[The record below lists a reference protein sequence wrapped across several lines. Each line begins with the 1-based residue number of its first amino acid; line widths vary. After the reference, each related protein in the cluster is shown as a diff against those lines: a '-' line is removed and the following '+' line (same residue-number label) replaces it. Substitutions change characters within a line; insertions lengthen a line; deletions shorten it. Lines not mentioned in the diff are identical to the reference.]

1 MLGREDTHS
10 GFLPITKKDIEEH
23 AYSILGNNCGEEENN
38 LILTLLSQI
47 EIFDLCTP
55 CIDQCLQALSEIENT
70 EWSIERRKWRYVS
83 LDILIRKLSGD
94 VMSDII
100 DIYEFWTHYE
110 RPIATLNIIGESP
123 LFDHVFYDKLLSAH
137 REWLRQEKAEI
148 IEAEKNTEEKGTG
161 K

>member
-1 MLGREDTHS
+1 MLGREGVHND
-10 GFLPITKKDIEEH
+10 FLPVTKKDIEEY
-23 AYSILGNNCGEEENN
+23 AYSILGNKCGEEEYD
-38 LILTLLSQI
+38 LIFKLLSQI

-55 CIDQCLQALSEIENT
+55 CIDQCLQSLSEIENT
-70 EWSIERRKWRYVS
+70 EWSTERRKWRYVS
-83 LDILIRKLSGD
+83 LDMLIRKLSGD

-110 RPIATLNIIGESP
+110 RPIATLDIINESP
-123 LFDHVFYDKLLSAH
+123 LFDHVFYDKLLSSH
-137 REWLRQEKAEI
+137 REWLHQEKAEI